1 MSKPLRNW
9 LIASLLIAAFV
20 SLLASSQPDGF
31 EKSGEEIGYMQHA
44 GAVLGSWFPD
54 YTFPGVEGWYSG
66 SLAGVLGTVLT
77 FVLFLLLGKLISRK
91 TR

>member
-1 MSKPLRNW
+1 MNKPVRFW

-20 SLLASSQPDGF
+20 SLLASSHPDGF
-31 EKSGEEIGYMQHA
+31 EKAGEEIGYIEQA
-44 GAVLGSWFPD
+44 GTLLGSWFPD

-66 SLAGVLGTVLT
+66 SLAGIFGTVLT